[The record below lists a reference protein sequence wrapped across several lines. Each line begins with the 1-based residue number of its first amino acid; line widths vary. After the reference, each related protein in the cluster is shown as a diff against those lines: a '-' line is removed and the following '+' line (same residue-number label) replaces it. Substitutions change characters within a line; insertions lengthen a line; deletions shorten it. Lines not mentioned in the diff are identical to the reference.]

1 MSLMLAWQ
9 AQEWAWAADL
19 DDPHVPAEIVSEKR
33 HRKYA
38 LHGMQALA
46 TQSSAVGFVTLAA
59 LLGGR
64 TGVAGVTPKSAAAVE
79 VYRVVCGTNLLMFC
93 VSVEP
98 SVVTLV
104 SSTCACAHA
113 ASASK
118 AKAATAVL
126 LAILAPL
133 CRQQAHTLKGRTHT

>member
-1 MSLMLAWQ
+1 M
-9 AQEWAWAADL
+9 
-19 DDPHVPAEIVSEKR
+19 
-33 HRKYA
+33 
-38 LHGMQALA
+38 
-46 TQSSAVGFVTLAA
+46 
-59 LLGGR
+59 
-64 TGVAGVTPKSAAAVE
+64 AGVTPKSAAAVE

-98 SVVTLV
+98 SVSTLV

-133 CRQQAHTLKGRTHT
+133 CRQQARTLKGRTHT

>member
-1 MSLMLAWQ
+1 MSLMLAGSK
-9 AQEWAWAADL
+9 WAWAADL
-19 DDPHVPAEIVSEKR
+19 DGPHPPAELVSEKR
-33 HRKYA
+33 HRKHA

-46 TQSSAVGFVTLAA
+46 THSSAVGFVTLAA

-93 VSVEP
+93 TSVEP
-98 SVVTLV
+98 SVVTLK
-104 SSTCACAHA
+104 SSTCACTHA

-133 CRQQAHTLKGRTHT
+133 CRQQAHRLKGPTHI